1 MARALVRLLQEICPI
16 ARHSNP
22 PRAPATLIA
31 AAAAAATTRSERT
44 RGTGSSFM
52 KVALVK
58 PGAPFSIVTNV
69 HSKRKTEVMVG
80 FHDGERLF
88 GSNALNLLTRKPHF
102 TYSKLRHLGGRGID
116 HPTVKS
122 LAKQYYAN
130 DIVANET
137 NLRLGLVHHKG
148 KDDEKVYKVEELL
161 AMVLQ
166 HAKDITKAYGE
177 VKVVRDCVLT
187 VPAFFT
193 ETERAAIIDAASI
206 AGLKVLSLIEENTA
220 AALQYGIDRKFENG
234 THNVLYYNMGSNSL
248 QVSIVSYST
257 YNSVVAGRNQTVGTF
272 SVVGKGWD
280 QAVGGSHFDDVVTE
294 FLADEFNKQWNKK
307 AGKTDLEI
315 RKIQRPMNKLQAAA
329 TKTKTVLSANAEIP
343 VFIASLYDD
352 LDFASRLTRKQFEEK
367 AAPLFKHITPAIDQA
382 LAMAKMKIEDINVVE
397 LLGGG
402 VRIPRIQKELKEYF
416 GETEIGVHLNG
427 DEAMALG
434 AAFHAANLSK
444 SFRVRKVGM
453 QDISPFAVGV
463 RLRELE
469 PSPDAEKPWTKRA
482 TIFRQKNKLN
492 SRKVVAF
499 KHARDVSVTF
509 HYDNAKTLPP
519 GTDATISS
527 FNVTGV
533 EKFAAEMLEKNI
545 TKTKIHI
552 TFWLGPDGMVNIF
565 KAEATADYFVTPE
578 KVVKVK
584 ANGTADNT
592 TAAGNGTDTNSTAA
606 DEPAEAAANAT
617 ATNATA
623 SNATAA
629 EEEEDEE
636 EPKPIKKTHRR
647 TLTVIRVDK
656 DVKLSPMSEDER
668 AESSEMLVELDRQDQ
683 LRFAREAARNNLES
697 YLYSGKDKLS
707 SNEEDVAKVTTEEQ
721 RTSVFKSFEDTEEWL
736 YDDGADL
743 EASAYDDRLAEIKKN
758 VESIFYRAK
767 ENKARPK
774 ELKKA
779 HAFLNK
785 TLNGT
790 LPKWLKTKPQITATE
805 HTEVR
810 NATTDV
816 VEWLAEKEA
825 AQAKLEVHETP
836 AFKASSIK
844 HKINPLKHMIARLA
858 RRPKLSV
865 RPVRKPANTTNATLV
880 DDEEDEEEEEEAPA
894 KEKKGKKG
902 KKAEGG
908 KAKEET
914 DADAKEETDADAK
927 EETEDGDEKKDEL

>member
-1 MARALVRLLQEICPI
+1 MNPLRASVLLLLALGLHHVSSVVIGI
-16 ARHSNP
+16 D
-22 PRAPATLIA
+22 L
-31 AAAAAATTRSERT
+31 
-44 RGTGSSFM
+44 GSQFM

-80 FHDGERLF
+80 FNDGERLF

-102 TYSKLRHLGGRGID
+102 TYSRLRQLAGRAAD
-116 HPTVKS
+116 HPVVGD
-122 LAKQYYAN
+122 LAKSYFAN
-130 DIVANET
+130 EIFANET
-137 NLRLGLVHHKG
+137 NGRLGLVHHKG
-148 KDDEKVYKVEELL
+148 KEDETVYKVEELL

-177 VKVVRDCVLT
+177 VKVVRDCVIA

-193 ETERAAIIDAASI
+193 ETERASIVDAASI

-248 QVSIVSYST
+248 QVSIVSYSAYT
-257 YNSVVAGRNQTVGTF
+257 SVVAGRNTSVGTF
-272 SVVGKGWD
+272 SVVGKAWEQD
-280 QAVGGSHFDDVVTE
+280 IGGMHFDNVVTE
-294 FLADEFNKQWNKK
+294 FFADEFNKQWNKK
-307 AGKTDLEI
+307 MGKTDLDI
-315 RKIQRPMNKLQAAA
+315 RTIQRPMNKLQAQA
-329 TKTKTVLSANAEIP
+329 TKTKTILSANEEIP
-343 VFIASLYDD
+343 VHIASLYDD
-352 LDFASRLTRKQFEEK
+352 LDFASRLTRKDFETK
-367 AAPLFKHITPAIDQA
+367 AKGLFDLVTPAIDRA
-382 LAMAKMKIEDINVVE
+382 LKMAKMTVDDINVVE
-397 LLGGG
+397 MLGGG

-416 GETEIGVHLNG
+416 GETELGVHLNG

-453 QDISPFAVGV
+453 QDISPFAIGV

-469 PSPDAEKPWTKRA
+469 PAPDAEKPWTKRA

-519 GTDATISS
+519 GTDTTISS

-533 EKFAAEMLEKNI
+533 EKFAEEMKEKNI

-552 TFWLGPDGMVNIF
+552 TFWLGPDGRVNIF

-578 KVVKVK
+578 KVVKLKLNVTEG
-584 ANGTADNT
+584 NSTE
-592 TAAGNGTDTNSTAA
+592 AGNATDTNSTETDTNSTIAEEPAA
-606 DEPAEAAANAT
+606 DVNATAANATDANAT
-617 ATNATA
+617 AT
-623 SNATAA
+623 
-629 EEEEDEE
+629 EEEEEA
-636 EPKPIKKTHRR
+636 PKPIKKTHRR
-647 TLTVIRVDK
+647 TLTVLRVDVG
-656 DVKLSPMSEDER
+656 VKLSPMTEDER
-668 AESSEMLVELDRQDQ
+668 AESTAMLIELDRQDE
-683 LRFAREAARNNLES
+683 LRHKKEEARNNLES
-697 YLYSGKDKLS
+697 YLYSGKDKLNT
-707 SNEEDVAKVTTEEQ
+707 NEEEVAKVTTEEQ
-721 RTSVFKSFEDTEEWL
+721 RAAVFKYFEDTEEWL
-736 YDDGADL
+736 YEDGADL
-743 EASAYDDRLAEIKKN
+743 EAEAYDARLEEIKKD
-758 VESIFYRAK
+758 VEGIFYRAK
-767 ENKARPK
+767 EFKARPK

-790 LPKWLKTKPQITATE
+790 LPKWLATKPQITLTE
-805 HTEVR
+805 HIEVR
-810 NATTDV
+810 NATNTV
-816 VEWLAEKEA
+816 VEWIAEKEA
-825 AQAKLEVHETP
+825 EQAKLEVHEKP

-865 RPVRKPANTTNATLV
+865 RPVRKPANSTNATLLDE
-880 DDEEDEEEEEEAPA
+880 DDEEEVAPAKKDKEGDKAEEKEEGGDKVKEEEEE
-894 KEKKGKKG
+894 GDSD
-902 KKAEGG
+902 
-908 KAKEET
+908 KAKEEDS
-914 DADAKEETDADAK
+914 DADAKEGESEAEDSDAPN
-927 EETEDGDEKKDEL
+927 DEL